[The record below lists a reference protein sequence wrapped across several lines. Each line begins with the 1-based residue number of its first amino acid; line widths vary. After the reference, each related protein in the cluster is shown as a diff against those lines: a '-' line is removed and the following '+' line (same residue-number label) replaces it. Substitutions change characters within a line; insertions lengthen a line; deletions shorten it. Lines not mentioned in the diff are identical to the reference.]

1 MKRVVIT
8 GMGAVTPLGGSVSE
22 TIQALDE
29 HRHAIRRCPELEACK
44 GLRSWLAAP
53 AELKNEKLI
62 PRQNRRS
69 MSRMSIFAAQAALE
83 ASQQA
88 GYQPE
93 LFSPGKVGCIAGS
106 TTPSPI
112 TIHQIYETF
121 IPTRDF
127 GLIQAMQFFQSM
139 SHTVAMNLA
148 QYLGLQ
154 GRFLST
160 NAACASGLQAI
171 GTAYELIRAGSQ
183 EAIFCGGAEE
193 FHSTVTG
200 VFDMLLAA
208 STKYNDDPDHASRP
222 FDAAR
227 DGLVCG
233 EGAGILFLEEREHAL
248 ARGATIYGEI
258 LGFDTCSGGTHI
270 SESNRECIAQ
280 CMRQVLANAECSPS
294 DIGYI
299 SAHATATLQG
309 DGEEAAAIHAVFSDT
324 VPVSSLKGHLGHTL
338 GASGPIEMIASL
350 VGLRKN
356 KIYPT
361 RNLTSVAP
369 ECQGIRHVAEIETT
383 QATCFM
389 KNSFAFGGINASL
402 VCKID

>member
-8 GMGAVTPLGGSVSE
+8 GMGAVTPLGGTVAE
-22 TIQALDE
+22 TVQALDE
-29 HRHAIRRCPELEACK
+29 GRHAIRRSPELETCK

-53 AELKNEKLI
+53 AEMKNEKLI

-69 MSRMSIFAAQAALE
+69 MSRMSIFAAQAAHE

-88 GYQPE
+88 GYDPQQFE
-93 LFSPGKVGCIAGS
+93 PGRVGCVAGS

-112 TIHQIYETF
+112 TIHSIYETF

-148 QYLGLQ
+148 QYLGLK

-171 GTAYELIRAGSQ
+171 GTAYELIRDGSQ
-183 EAIFCGGAEE
+183 DAIFCGGAEE
-193 FHSTVTG
+193 YHSTVTG

-208 STKYNDDPDHASRP
+208 STKYNDAPDQASRP

-258 LGFDTCSGGTHI
+258 LGFDTCSGGSHI
-270 SESNRECIAQ
+270 SESNRESIAQ
-280 CMRQVLANAECSPS
+280 CMRQALVNANCSAA
-294 DIGYI
+294 DVGYV

-309 DGEEAAAIHAVFSDT
+309 DGEEAAAIHAVLGEG

-338 GASGPIEMIASL
+338 GASGPIEMIATIA
-350 VGLRKN
+350 GLRN
-356 KIYPT
+356 KRIFPT
-361 RNLTSVAP
+361 RNLTCVAD
-369 ECQGIRHVAEIETT
+369 ECKGLRHVTGIEPSEV
-383 QATCFM
+383 TCFM

-402 VCKID
+402 VCRV

>member
-22 TIQALDE
+22 TIQALDDG
-29 HRHAIRRCPELEACK
+29 RQAVRRSAELEACK

-69 MSRMSIFAAQAALE
+69 MSRMSIFAAQAAHE
-83 ASQQA
+83 AALQA
-88 GYQPE
+88 GYDARQFE
-93 LFSPGKVGCIAGS
+93 AGRVGCVAGS

-112 TIHQIYETF
+112 TIHAIYETF

-183 EAIFCGGAEE
+183 DAIFCGGAEE
-193 FHSTVTG
+193 YHSTVTG

-208 STKYNDDPDHASRP
+208 STKYNDSPDQASRP

-280 CMRQVLANAECSPS
+280 CMRQALLNAGCSAA
-294 DIGYI
+294 DIGYVN
-299 SAHATATLQG
+299 AHATATLQG
-309 DGEEAAAIHAVFSDT
+309 DGEEAAALHAVLGDA

-338 GASGPIEMIASL
+338 GASGPIEMISTIE
-350 VGLRKN
+350 GLRKGR
-356 KIYPT
+356 IYPT
-361 RNLTSVAP
+361 RNLTCVAE
-369 ECQGIRHVAEIETT
+369 ECKGIRHVTKIESSNV
-383 QATCFM
+383 TCFI

-402 VCKID
+402 VCRV

>member
-22 TIQALDE
+22 TIQALE
-29 HRHAIRRCPELEACK
+29 AGHHAVRRSPELEACK
-44 GLRSWLAAP
+44 GLRSWLVAP

-69 MSRMSIFAAQAALE
+69 MSRMSIFAAQAAHE
-83 ASQQA
+83 ASLQA
-88 GYQPE
+88 GYDAHQ
-93 LFSPGKVGCIAGS
+93 FAAGRVGCVAGS

-112 TIHQIYETF
+112 TIHSIYETF

-183 EAIFCGGAEE
+183 DAIFCGGAEE
-193 FHSTVTG
+193 YHSTVTG

-208 STKYNDDPDHASRP
+208 STKYNDNPDQASRP

-248 ARGATIYGEI
+248 ARGATVHGEI

-270 SESNRECIAQ
+270 SESNRDCIAQ
-280 CMRQVLANAECSPS
+280 CMRQALANAGCSPS
-294 DIGYI
+294 DIGYV

-309 DGEEAAAIHAVFSDT
+309 DGEEAAAIHAVLGDH
-324 VPVSSLKGHLGHTL
+324 VPVSSLKGHMGHTL
-338 GASGPIEMIASL
+338 GASGPIELISTIA
-350 VGLRKN
+350 GLRN
-356 KIYPT
+356 GHIYPT
-361 RNLTSVAP
+361 RNLTCVAE
-369 ECQGIRHVAEIETT
+369 ECKGIRHVTEIEPSNV
-383 QATCFM
+383 TCFM

-402 VCKID
+402 VCRV

>member
-22 TIQALDE
+22 TIQALDDG
-29 HRHAIRRCPELEACK
+29 RHAIRRAPELEACK

-69 MSRMSIFAAQAALE
+69 MSRMSIFAAQAAQE
-83 ASQQA
+83 AARVA
-88 GYQPE
+88 GYEARQ
-93 LFSPGKVGCIAGS
+93 FDAGRVGCVAGS
-106 TTPSPI
+106 TTPSPM
-112 TIHQIYETF
+112 TIHAIYETF

-183 EAIFCGGAEE
+183 DAIFCGGAEE
-193 FHSTVTG
+193 YHSTVTG

-208 STKYNDDPDHASRP
+208 STKYNDDPDQASRP

-280 CMRQVLANAECSPS
+280 CMRQALVNAACTPA
-294 DIGYI
+294 DIGYV

-309 DGEEAAAIHAVFSDT
+309 DGEEAAAIHAVLGDA

-338 GASGPIEMIASL
+338 GASGPIEMISTIA
-350 VGLRKN
+350 GLRKGR
-356 KIYPT
+356 IYPT
-361 RNLTSVAP
+361 RNLTCVAE
-369 ECQGIRHVAEIETT
+369 ECKGIRHVTEIESSNV
-383 QATCFM
+383 TCFM

-402 VCKID
+402 VCRV

>member
-1 MKRVVIT
+1 
-8 GMGAVTPLGGSVSE
+8 
-22 TIQALDE
+22 
-29 HRHAIRRCPELEACK
+29 
-44 GLRSWLAAP
+44 
-53 AELKNEKLI
+53 
-62 PRQNRRS
+62 
-69 MSRMSIFAAQAALE
+69 
-83 ASQQA
+83 
-88 GYQPE
+88 
-93 LFSPGKVGCIAGS
+93 
-106 TTPSPI
+106 
-112 TIHQIYETF
+112 
-121 IPTRDF
+121 
-127 GLIQAMQFFQSM
+127 
-139 SHTVAMNLA
+139 
-148 QYLGLQ
+148 
-154 GRFLST
+154 
-160 NAACASGLQAI
+160 
-171 GTAYELIRAGSQ
+171 LIRAGSQ

-258 LGFDTCSGGTHI
+258 LGFDTCSGGSHI
-270 SESNRECIAQ
+270 SESNRESIAQ
-280 CMRQVLANAECSPS
+280 CMRQAIANAECSPS
-294 DIGYI
+294 DIGYV

-309 DGEEAAAIHAVFSDT
+309 DGEEAAAIHAVLGDAI
-324 VPVSSLKGHLGHTL
+324 PVSSLKGHLGHTL
-338 GASGPIEMIASL
+338 GASGPIELIATLS
-350 VGLRKN
+350 GLRKN
-356 KIYPT
+356 RIYPT

-369 ECQGIRHVAEIETT
+369 ECQGIRHVTEIETT